1 MILSF
6 PFIRIHKL
14 QPFALR
20 SKMCQSINW
29 EIQYSDVD
37 LNMVRSRSCWAAP
50 DRVGRIRTILGGIGP
65 KRAGLGS

>member
-37 LNMVRSRSCWAAP
+37 LNMVRSRSCWADP
-50 DRVGRIRTILGGIGP
+50 DHFGRNRTKKGRIGFLE
-65 KRAGLGS
+65 